1 MDWEV
6 FEPTPEDV
14 EEFGDLA
21 YDFAWA
27 NACSWYR
34 QEEDQKKMKL
44 LEYLL
49 GFVSVIVT
57 ACSILCIL
65 IILS

>member
-1 MDWEV
+1 MEWET

-34 QEEDQKKMKL
+34 QEEDQKK
-44 LEYLL
+44 
-49 GFVSVIVT
+49 
-57 ACSILCIL
+57 
-65 IILS
+65 